1 MRNLFPFHTVANWE
15 QKFLAERQGGMKSFS
30 ILYWYSVLRG
40 HYQLTMFDAIRYA
53 WWLSR

>member
-1 MRNLFPFHTVANWE
+1 MRSLLLFHTVASGH
-15 QKFLAERQGGMKSFS
+15 QKLVAERQGVMKSFS

-53 WWLSR
+53 LWLSR